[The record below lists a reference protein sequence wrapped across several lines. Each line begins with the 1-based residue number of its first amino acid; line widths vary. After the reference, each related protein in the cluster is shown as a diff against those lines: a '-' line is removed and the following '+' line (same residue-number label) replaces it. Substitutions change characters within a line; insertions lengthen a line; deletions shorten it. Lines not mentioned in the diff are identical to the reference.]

1 MGRYKEIT
9 DEFYELYKDFI
20 DSGFTEEQAIT
31 MIAIYCQYYNP
42 NNSSYSRRVSYK
54 DYYSKLDS
62 LKERK

>member
-1 MGRYKEIT
+1 MGVYKEIT

-20 DSGFTEEQAIT
+20 DSGFSEEQAIA
-31 MIAIYCQYYNP
+31 MISIYCQYYNP
-42 NNSSYSRRVSYK
+42 NNSYSRKMSYK